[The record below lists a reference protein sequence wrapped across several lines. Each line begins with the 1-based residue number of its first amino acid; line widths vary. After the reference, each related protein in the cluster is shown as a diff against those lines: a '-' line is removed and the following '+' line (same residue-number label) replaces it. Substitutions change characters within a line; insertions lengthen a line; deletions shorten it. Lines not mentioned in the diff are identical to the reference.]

1 MFDGFSAY
9 FIGFAALAGIVKIF
23 SKIKSID
30 KKIELILN
38 QRETFLQMNHHL
50 KNVFD
55 KKKFVTEKD
64 ISSLSD
70 KYQSI
75 NAIDIPEKL
84 KEKDKNLFNIIL
96 ENKNYLSGISEKRL
110 ENNENFTLGA
120 QKKYQKIFLNSKGQ
134 YSYSQ
139 VFACVNREPIIQVV
153 ASAGSGKTSTIV
165 GRVRYLLDILE
176 TDPHKILILVFAR
189 NAQEEIDD
197 RLSEYKGIQIETFHS
212 FGYKNL
218 GFSKKPDVSE
228 LTQDIIKFDKFIENE
243 ISKICSND
251 RNKKLIYDYFAHY
264 LRPYKS
270 IFDFNSLDEYT
281 TFLRQF
287 RSNYSLKGEKL
298 KSIEECEI
306 ANFLYLNGVDY
317 VYEKKYEHDLSS
329 EKKRQYKPDFYLPE
343 YALYIEHFA
352 LDENGQAP
360 LWFKDKNYATEAE
373 WKKVIHSQYGT
384 LLISTYSYQKRKGI
398 LTIELERQL
407 KSFGVK
413 FKKNSE
419 KEILKKLKFNSEI
432 RKFSQLCVSFLN
444 HYKSSESSF
453 DELKNKSLKYEDSPR
468 YQAFLKIFKIIFN
481 NYEKK
486 LKEENEIDFSDMIN
500 LATQNIAKNENMH
513 FDEIIIDE
521 FQDISSLRLKL
532 VKSLINNNENT
543 SCYTVGDD
551 WQSIFKFA
559 GSRIDLFSNFGEKDK
574 KLEKVIIP
582 ETYRFSQSI
591 AEISQNFILKNPS
604 QIKKEITSSINNK
617 LSPIGVFFDE
627 EEFLLEQILKK
638 ITSKK
643 NPSSILVLGRYKNS
657 KPQIL
662 EKYSNQN
669 IQFKTIHSSKGE
681 EADYVIINLINSPS
695 YKFPS
700 EIMDDPLLNLVIE
713 DNETYPFAEER
724 RLFYVALTRAK
735 KQIFLID
742 SDQEPSSFTIEVIN
756 DFNPSIKQVNTMK
769 KIYGC
774 KKCNNGIM
782 RYVQSKE
789 NKFKPFYSCTNFPVC
804 KNSYNLCGE
813 CEKGYLIDKDEN
825 LKVCSNQK
833 CQYVPE
839 KCLVCS
845 EGDTVILNGKYGK
858 FRKCFNCG
866 NTSDLD

>member
-9 FIGFAALAGIVKIF
+9 FIGFATLAGIVKIF
-23 SKIKSID
+23 SKIKSVN

-38 QRETFLQMNHHL
+38 QRETFLQMNYHL
-50 KNVFD
+50 KSVFD
-55 KKKFVTEKD
+55 KKKFVTEKV
-64 ISSLSD
+64 INSLSD
-70 KYQSI
+70 QYKNV
-75 NAIDIPEKL
+75 NALDIPEKL
-84 KEKDKNLFNIIL
+84 REKDKNLFNIIL

-110 ENNENFTLGA
+110 ENNKKFTLRA
-120 QKKYQKIFLNSKGQ
+120 QKKYQKIFSNSKGH
-134 YSYSQ
+134 YSHSQ
-139 VFACVNREPIIQVV
+139 VFACINREPIIQVV

-165 GRVRYLLDILE
+165 GRVRYLLDILD

-343 YALYIEHFA
+343 YALYLEHFA

-453 DELKNKSLKYEDSPR
+453 
-468 YQAFLKIFKIIFN
+468 
-481 NYEKK
+481 
-486 LKEENEIDFSDMIN
+486 
-500 LATQNIAKNENMH
+500 
-513 FDEIIIDE
+513 
-521 FQDISSLRLKL
+521 
-532 VKSLINNNENT
+532 
-543 SCYTVGDD
+543 
-551 WQSIFKFA
+551 
-559 GSRIDLFSNFGEKDK
+559 
-574 KLEKVIIP
+574 
-582 ETYRFSQSI
+582 
-591 AEISQNFILKNPS
+591 
-604 QIKKEITSSINNK
+604 
-617 LSPIGVFFDE
+617 
-627 EEFLLEQILKK
+627 
-638 ITSKK
+638 
-643 NPSSILVLGRYKNS
+643 
-657 KPQIL
+657 
-662 EKYSNQN
+662 
-669 IQFKTIHSSKGE
+669 
-681 EADYVIINLINSPS
+681 
-695 YKFPS
+695 
-700 EIMDDPLLNLVIE
+700 
-713 DNETYPFAEER
+713 
-724 RLFYVALTRAK
+724 
-735 KQIFLID
+735 
-742 SDQEPSSFTIEVIN
+742 
-756 DFNPSIKQVNTMK
+756 
-769 KIYGC
+769 
-774 KKCNNGIM
+774 
-782 RYVQSKE
+782 
-789 NKFKPFYSCTNFPVC
+789 
-804 KNSYNLCGE
+804 
-813 CEKGYLIDKDEN
+813 
-825 LKVCSNQK
+825 
-833 CQYVPE
+833 
-839 KCLVCS
+839 
-845 EGDTVILNGKYGK
+845 
-858 FRKCFNCG
+858 
-866 NTSDLD
+866 

>member
-1 MFDGFSAY
+1 MFDGISAY
-9 FIGFAALAGIVKIF
+9 FIGLAALAGLIKIF

-30 KKIELILN
+30 KKIDLILH
-38 QRETFLQMNHHL
+38 QRETFIQMNKHL
-50 KNVFD
+50 KNVFN
-55 KKKFVTEKD
+55 KRKFVTQKDAKFIFKEYKSINELELPDKMKDKDENLYNLIIDNKSYLSD
-64 ISSLSD
+64 ISS
-70 KYQSI
+70 KR
-75 NAIDIPEKL
+75 
-84 KEKDKNLFNIIL
+84 KE
-96 ENKNYLSGISEKRL
+96 S
-110 ENNENFTLGA
+110 NENFTLDA
-120 QKKYQKIFLNSKGQ
+120 QNKYSNIFSNRKGQ

-139 VFACVNREPIIQVV
+139 VFACVNREPIIQVL

-165 GRVRYLLDILE
+165 GRVKYLLDVLN
-176 TDPHKILILVFAR
+176 TNPNKILILVFAR
-189 NAQEEIDD
+189 NAQEEINE
-197 RLSEYKGIQIETFHS
+197 RLSKYKGIQIETFHS

-228 LTQDIIKFDKFIENE
+228 LTQDILKFDKFIENE
-243 ISKICSND
+243 ISIICSKNRD
-251 RNKKLIYDYFAHY
+251 KKLVYDYFAHY

-270 IFDFNSLDEYT
+270 IFDFNSLNEYT
-281 TFLRQF
+281 TFLKQF

-317 VYEKKYEHDLSS
+317 VYEKKYEYNLSN
-329 EKKRQYKPDFYLPE
+329 EKKRQYKPDFHLTE
-343 YALYIEHFA
+343 YSIYIEHFA

-360 LWFKDKNYATEAE
+360 LWFKDKNYAAEAE
-373 WKKVIHSQYGT
+373 WKKKIHSQYGT

-398 LTIELERQL
+398 LTIELEKQL
-407 KSFGVK
+407 KLFGVK
-413 FKKNSE
+413 FKQNSE

-444 HYKSSESSF
+444 HFKSSECTF
-453 DELKNKSLKYEDSPR
+453 GELKNKSLKFDDSHR
-468 YQAFLKIFKIIFN
+468 YQAFLKIFKIIFD

-500 LATQNIAKNENMH
+500 FATQNIKKNEKIN

-521 FQDISSLRLKL
+521 FQDISLLRLKL
-532 VKSLINNNENT
+532 VKSLIDNNENT

-559 GSRIDLFSNFGEKDK
+559 GSRMDLFLNFGEKDK

-582 ETYRFSQSI
+582 ETYRFSNSI
-591 AEISQNFILKNPS
+591 AEISQKFILKNPS
-604 QIKKEITSSINNK
+604 QTKKEIVSSINNK
-617 LSPIGVFFDE
+617 ISPIGVFFDE
-627 EEFLLEQILKK
+627 GEFLLDQILKK

-643 NPSSILVLGRYKNS
+643 NPSSLLVLGRYKNN
-657 KPQIL
+657 KPQVL

-681 EADYVIINLINSPS
+681 EADYIIINLINSPP

-700 EIMDDPLLNLVIE
+700 EIMDDPLLNLLIE

-742 SDQEPSSFTIEVIN
+742 SDQEPSSFTIEIIN
-756 DFNPSIKQVNTMK
+756 DFNPTIKQVNTKK

-774 KKCNNGIM
+774 KKCKSGIM
-782 RYVQSKE
+782 RYVESKE

-825 LKVCSNQK
+825 LKICNNQK

-839 KCLVCS
+839 KCFVCC

-858 FRKCFNCG
+858 FGKCFNCG
-866 NTSDLD
+866 NTSDLV

>member
-75 NAIDIPEKL
+75 NALDIPEKL

-486 LKEENEIDFSDMIN
+486 LKDENEIDFSDMIN
-500 LATQNIAKNENMH
+500 LATQNIAKNENIH

-657 KPQIL
+657 RPQIL

-782 RYVQSKE
+782 RYVESKE

-825 LKVCSNQK
+825 LKVCSNEK

-839 KCLVCS
+839 KCFVCS

>member
-1 MFDGFSAY
+1 MLDGGFSY
-9 FIGFAALAGIVKIF
+9 ILGFAALAGLIKLF
-23 SKIKSID
+23 SKIKNDD
-30 KKIELILN
+30 KKLEFLFH
-38 QRETFLQMNHHL
+38 QRETFLQINHYL
-50 KNVFD
+50 KNTFNG
-55 KKKFVTEKD
+55 KKFVTEKD
-64 ISSLSD
+64 IKSLSD
-70 KYQSI
+70 KYKNI
-75 NAIDIPEKL
+75 TKLDIPEKMR
-84 KEKDKNLFNIIL
+84 EKDENFYDLII
-96 ENKNYLSGISEKRL
+96 ENKNYLFDLHGERL
-110 ENNENFTLGA
+110 KNNEKFTSGS
-120 QKKYQKIFLNSKGQ
+120 QKKYLNIFSNPKGQ

-139 VFACVNREPIIQVV
+139 VFACINREPIIQVV

-165 GRVRYLLDILE
+165 GRAKYLLNVLN
-176 TDPHKILILVFAR
+176 TDPNKILVLVFAR
-189 NAQEEIDD
+189 NAQEEINE
-197 RLSEYKGIQIETFHS
+197 RLSKNIGVQIETFHS
-212 FGYKNL
+212 FAYKNL
-218 GFSKKPDVSE
+218 GLSKKPDVSE
-228 LTQDIIKFDKFIENE
+228 LTQDILKFDKFVENE
-243 ISKICSND
+243 ISKICSKIRD
-251 RNKKLIYDYFAHY
+251 KKLVYDYFAHY

-270 IFDFNSLDEYT
+270 IFDFNSLNEYT
-281 TFLRQF
+281 TFLKQF
-287 RSNYSLKGEKL
+287 RSNSSLKGERL

-317 VYEKKYEHDLSS
+317 VYEKKYEYDLSN

-343 YALYIEHFA
+343 YSLYIEHFA

-360 LWFKDKNYATEAE
+360 LWFKDKNYAAEAE
-373 WKKVIHSQYGT
+373 WKKTIHSQYGT

-398 LTIELERQL
+398 LIIELERQL

-413 FKKNSE
+413 FNKNSE

-453 DELKNKSLKYEDSPR
+453 DELKNKSLKYEDSHR
-468 YQAFLKIFKIIFN
+468 YQAFLKIFKIIFDS
-481 NYEKK
+481 YEKK

-500 LATQNIAKNENMH
+500 LATQNISKNENIH

-543 SCYTVGDD
+543 SCYAVGDD

-574 KLEKVIIP
+574 KLEKIIIP

-591 AEISQNFILKNPS
+591 AEISQKFILKNPS

-643 NPSSILVLGRYKNS
+643 NSSSILVLGRYKNS

-756 DFNPSIKQVNTMK
+756 DFDPTIKQVNSNK

-774 KKCNNGIM
+774 KKCKNGIM
-782 RYVQSKE
+782 RYVESKE
-789 NKFKPFYSCTNFPVC
+789 KKFKPFYSCSNFPVC

-833 CQYVPE
+833 CQYTPE
-839 KCLVCS
+839 KCFVCS
-845 EGDTVILNGKYGK
+845 EGDTVILDGRYGK